1 VAQDKREF
9 LFSFLG
15 RETVSPAA
23 KRAGDAVD
31 DLGDRMSDAQRDAK
45 RLDDQIAK
53 VESSLRDL
61 ARQYAATG
69 DEAFVKRIRE
79 QERELRKLQRVKVH
93 LKDLIDVGDE
103 SITDVGVQVGARIG
117 PIVVQSLGRAV
128 ASAGPGIAIGA
139 PIVAGIVSWLGTAT
153 VGATLGAAAAGA
165 VAGGIAIASQDSRV
179 QAAAA
184 SLADSIGAELRDAAA
199 PLVPATLRA
208 IDRVRVAFDDLGDEL
223 GDIFGSA
230 ATYVTPLTD
239 ALIGLVRGVAP
250 GLRDLVQ
257 GARPVVQM
265 LARELPELGDD
276 LGEALSTLAEHGPEA
291 ARALGLV
298 LEVAGAGINAV
309 TTLVDTM
316 AASFKILDV
325 VSSLQ
330 RGPAALAETVAYYQ
344 IQAVAAGQS
353 TQDWGWQLGELGA
366 VADAATVEV
375 RSLSDALDE
384 IIGGNLSLVDATIAA
399 EEAIDQATATI
410 RENGKS
416 VDLNTAK
423 GRENVSALTAMAEAF
438 NRETAAAD
446 KSGQSSDQ
454 AAAMHKRHADA
465 LYAAARAAGYTED
478 EARALVAQW
487 LKVPRNV
494 NTTVTQKGAEA
505 VKNAIAGIPSRKD
518 VQVAIRLTGQT
529 NVSAVIAALNKNQ
542 RWGGIDYA
550 MAAGGAI
557 EAHYVTSP
565 TVLYGERETGG
576 EAFIPR
582 LGDRGRSMQILE
594 TAASWYGADVVPRGS
609 RAAMVA
615 ASATA
620 GGGGGMV
627 RVQISA
633 APGAQQ
639 ELVRALLPYLR
650 AEIVTGY
657 GGDLTRALV
666 RG

>member
-1 VAQDKREF
+1 MAQDKREF

-31 DLGDRMSDAQRDAK
+31 DLGDRMSDAERDAR
-45 RLDDQIAK
+45 RLDDRISEVQA
-53 VESSLRDL
+53 SLRDL

-69 DEAFVKRIRE
+69 DEAFVKRIRA
-79 QERELRKLQRVKVH
+79 QERELRKLQKVKIH
-93 LKDLIDVGDE
+93 LKDALDVDTEG
-103 SITDVGVQVGARIG
+103 ITDIGVQVGARIG

-139 PIVAGIVSWLGTAT
+139 PIVAGIASWLGTAT

-165 VAGGIAIASQDSRV
+165 VAGGIAIASRDSRV

-298 LEVAGAGINAV
+298 LDVAGAGI
-309 TTLVDTM
+309 
-316 AASFKILDV
+316 DV
-325 VSSLQ
+325 VSTLL
-330 RGPAALAETVAYYQ
+330 GALAEVYRWGDTFASQLRGDLVGTIVGYQ
-344 IQAVAAGQS
+344 LAAVEATGS
-353 TQDWGWQLGELGA
+353 TEDWGWELA
-366 VADAATVEV
+366 ELADTADKTEMEV
-375 RSLSDALDE
+375 RSLADALDE
-384 IIGGNLSLVDATIAA
+384 IVNKNLSLVNATIAA
-399 EEAIDQATATI
+399 EEAIDEATKTI

-416 VDLNTAK
+416 VDLNTK
-423 GRENVSALTAMAEAF
+423 RGRENVAALTAMAEAF
-438 NRETAAAD
+438 NRETAAAAE
-446 KSGQSSDQ
+446 SGQTSEQ

-478 EARALVAQW
+478 EARRLVAQW
-487 LKVPRNV
+487 LRVPSSVHTRA
-494 NTTVTQKGAEA
+494 TADTKIAERSA
-505 VKNAIAGIPSRKD
+505 ERLKEKIDQIDRYIPIT
-518 VQVAIRLTGQT
+518 ARLSLIQDPG
-529 NVSAVIAALNKNQ
+529 VRSAL
-542 RWGGIDYA
+542 
-550 MAAGGAI
+550 
-557 EAHYVTSP
+557 
-565 TVLYGERETGG
+565 
-576 EAFIPR
+576 R
-582 LGDRGRSMQILE
+582 LGRLSRGGPVKGPGTKGVDSLPYLLAPGEYVLSARDVDRLGGPAAIDAWRRSLE
-594 TAASWYGADVVPRGS
+594 SGGSGARYAA
-609 RAAMVA
+609 
-615 ASATA
+615 ATA
-620 GGGGGMV
+620 LPAVGGGGT
-627 RVQISA
+627 VQVQVSV

-639 ELVRALLPYLR
+639 ELARMLLPLLR
-650 AEIVTGY
+650 WEVVTGY